1 MIRPIDR
8 TIASTPT
15 FFPIFLP
22 GTYLFHIPTAKLLIA
37 AETVEVLEEVEVE
50 VKAEEEEEEEEE
62 GVTSIVPSAVDSVVR
77 TVVGTVVMP

>member
-50 VKAEEEEEEEEE
+50 VKAEEEEEVEV
-62 GVTSIVPSAVDSVVR
+62 VTSIVPSAVDSVVR